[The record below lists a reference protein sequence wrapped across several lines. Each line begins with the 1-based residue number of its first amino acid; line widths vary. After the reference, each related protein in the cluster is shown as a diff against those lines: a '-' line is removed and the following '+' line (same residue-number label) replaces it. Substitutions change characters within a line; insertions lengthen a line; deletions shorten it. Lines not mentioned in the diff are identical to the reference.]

1 MDMTHPDIV
10 LDALRLAREAAQ
22 DRPGR
27 ALTPILAA
35 MSAIARTGSAGQF
48 READQLLD
56 RETFASGR
64 HALTIRPLLEALS
77 VAEARGERWI
87 VACIERR
94 LGWVYDFAGDDV
106 AALEMSERARMN
118 FETLGD
124 DEGVV
129 RSLSNLGV
137 LWTRRGDLPEAAR
150 VLGVAME
157 RADRMQMLTERAR
170 VRVNLGHVCNLLG
183 QHSRGRE
190 LLEEAFALSMLL
202 TNYAAQMG
210 SLFNLARVDLS
221 ERKPEQAAA
230 TLLRVQPLIDE
241 TENHFGQ
248 IEIWLIRGLIA
259 TQQSRFD
266 DAQGCFASGISMAQ
280 ETGALREEKELWQ
293 ATSDSHVASGDY
305 KAAFEAAQ
313 RVAAM
318 DEQLRRERAVL
329 QTATAVERRAAE
341 DAQREAA
348 QARARELALRETLDE
363 LQRTQAELQRANE
376 RKDQLV
382 AELHRQSRED
392 ALTGLLNRRALDEEL
407 ESECARADRHGR
419 PLALAL
425 LDVDN
430 FKRINDTKS
439 HAVGD
444 AVLVAIARQLQNQRR
459 KSDIVARL
467 GGEELVMALPET
479 SLEQAIELCSH
490 LRGALAS
497 VDWET
502 VGVDAP
508 VTASIGLVT
517 ARPGESPHSLLAR
530 ADAAMY
536 RAKAEGKD
544 RVCWEK

>member
-1 MDMTHPDIV
+1 MGNQALI
-10 LDALRLAREAAQ
+10 LDTLHLAREAAKN
-22 DRPGR
+22 RPGR

-35 MSAIARTGSAGQF
+35 ITAIARMGTAEQF
-48 READQLLD
+48 RDADQLLD

-87 VACIERR
+87 AACVERR

-106 AALEMSERARMN
+106 AALEMSERARTN
-118 FETLGD
+118 FEALGD

-170 VRVNLGHVCNLLG
+170 VRVNIGHVCNLLG
-183 QHSRGRE
+183 EYGRGRQ
-190 LLEEAFALSMLL
+190 LLEEGFALSMSL
-202 TNYAAQMG
+202 THYAAQMG
-210 SLFNLARVDLS
+210 TLFNLARIDLS
-221 ERKPEQAAA
+221 EHKPEQAAA

-248 IEIWLIRGLIA
+248 IESWLIRGLIA
-259 TQQSRFD
+259 TQQSRFG
-266 DAQGCFASGISMAQ
+266 DAIGCLQSGIRMAQ
-280 ETGALREEKELWQ
+280 ETGALREERELWQ
-293 ATSDSHVASGDY
+293 ALSDNHVASGDY
-305 KAAFEAAQ
+305 KAAFEAGQ
-313 RVAAM
+313 RVYTM

-329 QTATAVERRAAE
+329 QAATAVERRAAE
-341 DAQREAA
+341 QAQREAE
-348 QARARELALRETLDE
+348 QARTRELALRETLDE
-363 LQRTQAELQRANE
+363 LQRTQTALQGANE
-376 RKDQLV
+376 KKDQLV

-392 ALTGLLNRRALDEEL
+392 ALTGLLNRRALDEAL
-407 ESECARADRHGR
+407 ASECARADRHER

-444 AVLVAIARQLQNQRR
+444 AVLVAIAQQLQRERR
-459 KSDIVARL
+459 SSDIVARL
-467 GGEELVMALPET
+467 GGEELVIALPET
-479 SLEQAIELCSH
+479 SLEQGMELCAQ
-490 LRGALAS
+490 LRGALAAI
-497 VDWET
+497 DWRA
-502 VGVDAP
+502 VGVEAP
-508 VTASIGLVT
+508 VTVSIGLAT
-517 ARPGESPHSLLAR
+517 ARPGESPQALLAR

-544 RVCWEK
+544 RVCWDN